1 MVNGGLILWVI
12 IFTERRRHQAA
23 DKKMPALTI
32 LAEADT
38 QITLI
43 VCERGQEPSVRVFE
57 AFYAPHIA
65 DEVFSFIAL
74 YSSPFLVRKIWY
86 SVYGYHH
93 PIHKTNRTRIYAR
106 EAVRLDSRPEQG
118 RDIQRTILHYSL
130 RNREGRLTKFDK
142 KVFSH

>member
-1 MVNGGLILWVI
+1 M
-12 IFTERRRHQAA
+12 
-23 DKKMPALTI
+23 
-32 LAEADT
+32 
-38 QITLI
+38 
-43 VCERGQEPSVRVFE
+43 
-57 AFYAPHIA
+57 
-65 DEVFSFIAL
+65 IAL
-74 YSSPFLVRKIWY
+74 EGKEKGRFNSECIVWTWGTNRCHNIA
-86 SVYGYHH
+86 YGYHH

>member
-1 MVNGGLILWVI
+1 MVNGSLILWVI

-43 VCERGQEPSVRVFE
+43 VCERGQEPRIVMFE
-57 AFYAPHIA
+57 ALNPSHIA

-74 YSSPFLVRKIWY
+74 YGPPFLVR
-86 SVYGYHH
+86 
-93 PIHKTNRTRIYAR
+93 
-106 EAVRLDSRPEQG
+106 
-118 RDIQRTILHYSL
+118 
-130 RNREGRLTKFDK
+130 
-142 KVFSH
+142 